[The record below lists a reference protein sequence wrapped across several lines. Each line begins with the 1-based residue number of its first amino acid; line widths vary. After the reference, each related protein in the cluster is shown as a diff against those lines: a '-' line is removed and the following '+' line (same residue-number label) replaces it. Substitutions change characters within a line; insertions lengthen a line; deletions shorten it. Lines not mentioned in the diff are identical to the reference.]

1 VAITDIVQLIIF
13 IIVNI
18 VKLVCLGKLSSSY
31 LVYNI
36 SVFKLNTQMKPAFY
50 KQWMALKIKAKSFNQ
65 LF

>member
-1 VAITDIVQLIIF
+1 MVAITDIVRVIIF
-13 IIVNI
+13 IIDNI

-50 KQWMALKIKAKSFNQ
+50 KQ
-65 LF
+65 